1 MAQLSVEIVGE
12 TKKLEKALKDSERS
26 LKNFESKAKAL
37 NNKINK
43 STVLQGKLAI
53 ATEKVEREFAKGVI
67 TQSKYENSIRAI
79 SKADEKLS
87 NSTKNLR
94 SNLTK
99 TNKSIKDLGGTKGFK
114 KLEKSTISG
123 NSAMTAFSRTIQ
135 DAPFGIMGVSNN
147 ITNLTEQFGYLKNKT
162 GSAGGALKAMLRD
175 LKGFGGISLAIS
187 VATSLMLVFG
197 DKIFATKDKVKA
209 LRKEQE
215 DLTKSLDDYLFQLGA
230 VDKANLKGGKSA
242 AKQIVKLNLLKGQ
255 IEDTTLSN
263 AKRLEGVNEL
273 RRIYPSYLQN
283 ITDEKALNGGLKTTY
298 DDLTTSIMQ
307 RAKATASMDMM
318 VDNQKKLINY
328 ESQLTKEIEKQERAR
343 RAVESNSK
351 QAKNYK
357 LASAELKAYGLA
369 YIESNKIYNKSLE
382 ETKRLQ
388 GEISKLTQDNVDL
401 SVNIK
406 DVGGITP
413 DTIIPPDTAPRVAE
427 KLREVFEVAKQIGA
441 EESIGTGITGSILP
455 LNKFDIQAELFK
467 SRLQKFNED
476 ISGVIEGSLK
486 NTFAGIGQAI
496 GEAMAN
502 GGNLMSGL
510 GKALLSNVGSLLT
523 QLGKMAIGVGVGIK
537 AIKAALQTLNPF
549 AAIGAGVALVAL
561 GSAFSAGAS
570 KIASSGGGSSGNG
583 GTPNGGADR
592 FSPRSSNSSSVSSS
606 GGGLQNVVFEIQ
618 GTKLVGVLSNTLAR
632 NRNLG
637 GSLGIG

>member
-12 TKKLEKALKDSERS
+12 TKKLEKALDKAEKE
-26 LKNFESKAKAL
+26 LKGL
-37 NNKINK
+37 
-43 STVLQGKLAI
+43 
-53 ATEKVEREFAKGVI
+53 
-67 TQSKYENSIRAI
+67 EN
-79 SKADEKLS
+79 
-87 NSTKNLR
+87 T
-94 SNLTK
+94 
-99 TNKSIKDLGGTKGFK
+99 TKGFSK
-114 KLEKSTISG
+114 KFNTSTASASKGFNKLNKSAISG
-123 NSAMTAFSRTIQ
+123 NSAMTAFSRTVQ

-162 GSAGGALKAMLRD
+162 GSAGGAVKAMLRD

-197 DKIFATKDKVKA
+197 DKIFATKNKVKA
-209 LRKEQE
+209 LKKEQE

-230 VDKANLKGGKSA
+230 VEKANLKGGKSA
-242 AKQIVKLNLLKGQ
+242 SKQIVKLNLLKGQ

-263 AKRLEGVNEL
+263 SKRLEGVNEL

-283 ITDEKALNGGLKTTY
+283 ITDEKALNGGLKKTY

-328 ESQLTKEIEKQERAR
+328 ESQLTKELEKQEQNRKALYLYKDKSTDTTKPLSDRAKAGEALI
-343 RAVESNSK
+343 RANDRF
-351 QAKNYK
+351 
-357 LASAELKAYGLA
+357 
-369 YIESNKIYNKSLE
+369 NKSLE

-388 GEISKLTQDNVDL
+388 GEISKLTQENLDL

-406 DVGGITP
+406 DVGGITS
-413 DTIIPPDTAPRVAE
+413 DTIIPETTITETKAKVTALFSELNTIISSGIEGLKTDVLVDLIPL
-427 KLREVFEVAKQIGA
+427 KKFDLQA
-441 EESIGTGITGSILP
+441 EE
-455 LNKFDIQAELFK
+455 FK
-467 SRLQKFNED
+467 ARLQRFNED
-476 ISGVIEGSLK
+476 ISVVIEGSLK

-496 GEAMAN
+496 GEAMVN

-523 QLGKMAIGVGVGIK
+523 QLGKMAIGVGIGIK
-537 AIKAALQTLNPF
+537 AIKSALASLNP
-549 AAIGAGVALVAL
+549 AVAIGAGIALVAL

-570 KIASSGGGSSGNG
+570 KIASSSGGGGSVS
-583 GTPNGGADR
+583 GGADR
-592 FSPRSSNSSSVSSS
+592 YTPSSSNSSSISSS

-618 GTKLVGVLSNTLAR
+618 GTKLIGVLSNTLAR

>member
-12 TKKLEKALKDSERS
+12 TKKLEKALDKAGKE
-26 LKNFESKAKAL
+26 LKGLENTTKGFSTKF
-37 NNKINK
+37 NK
-43 STVLQGKLAI
+43 STASASKGFNKL
-53 ATEKVEREFAKGVI
+53 
-67 TQSKYENSIRAI
+67 
-79 SKADEKLS
+79 
-87 NSTKNLR
+87 
-94 SNLTK
+94 
-99 TNKSIKDLGGTKGFK
+99 NKSA
-114 KLEKSTISG
+114 ISG
-123 NSAMTAFSRTIQ
+123 NSAMTAFSRTVQ

-230 VDKANLKGGKSA
+230 VEKANLKGGKSA

-283 ITDEKALNGGLKTTY
+283 ITDEKALNGGLAKTY
-298 DDLTTSIMQ
+298 DTLTTSIMQ
-307 RAKATASMDMM
+307 RARATASMDMM

-328 ESQLTKEIEKQERAR
+328 ENQLTKEKQKSSDLNESANAKEKTAIEAI
-343 RAVESNSK
+343 ST
-351 QAKNYK
+351 NYK
-357 LASAELKAYGLA
+357 GIAKSVSSATSERDK
-369 YIESNKIYNKSLE
+369 YNDSVKETERLE
-382 ETKRLQ
+382 K
-388 GEISKLTQDNVDL
+388 EISKLTQQNVDL
-401 SVNIK
+401 SLNIK
-406 DVGGITP
+406 DVGGLGIINDKTKEEAKAGVTALFSELNPIVSNGMQGFNKLIT
-413 DTIIPPDTAPRVAE
+413 
-427 KLREVFEVAKQIGA
+427 FEQLKVLETLG
-441 EESIGTGITGSILP
+441 
-455 LNKFDIQAELFK
+455 
-467 SRLQKFNED
+467 KFNPLIAAAVD
-476 ISGVIEGSLK
+476 VIKNNMSFEGLQLFPLKEFDLQAAEFALRLK
-486 NTFAGIGQAI
+486 NLADNAIPNAVSGISDGIANALATGGNVLSAIGGTLLNQMGRFLSKMGSMLVEYGTLAILKGKLDIAIAIGGPVSIAAGI
-496 GEAMAN
+496 
-502 GGNLMSGL
+502 
-510 GKALLSNVGSLLT
+510 
-523 QLGKMAIGVGVGIK
+523 
-537 AIKAALQTLNPF
+537 
-549 AAIGAGVALVAL
+549 AAIAVGTLLQAA
-561 GSAFSAGAS
+561 GSAFSKAGGS
-570 KIASSGGGSSGNG
+570 LSGGGSSR
-583 GTPNGGADR
+583 GGAER
-592 FSPRSSNSSSVSSS
+592 YSPRSSNSSSISSS